1 MAISDAIEKLGRAI
15 FESPFRLTPDAAALP
30 ELAEIRLVVV
40 DAVRS
45 KSHRVGNARVFSDNV
60 IRILLRGV
68 PEAQSASLES
78 SFLADFLRS
87 EIREALTRSAI
98 RFPDDLEV
106 RVQTTNALPSEGEG
120 FIAVESERPV
130 VEVDENPA
138 PSGDGWVTV
147 LRGEANVRDV
157 PLKREQTN
165 IGRTVDVFRNEG
177 PSRRNDLA
185 FSGEN
190 EIGRTVSREH
200 AHILFDRRKREY
212 RIVNDRRPQPG
223 AVSPVD
229 CALWIVRD
237 GRSLPVHH
245 GRGGIVLQHGD
256 EIYLSQAMLRFELR
270 ST

>member
-1 MAISDAIEKLGRAI
+1 VI
-15 FESPFRLTPDAAALP
+15 FESPFRQTPDAEVVP

-40 DAVRS
+40 DAIRAR
-45 KSHRVGNARVFSDNV
+45 SHRVGSTRVFSDNV

-78 SFLADFLRS
+78 SFLADFLRT
-87 EIREALTRSAI
+87 EIREALIRSAI

-106 RVQTTNALPSEGEG
+106 RVQTTNALPSADEG
-120 FIAVESERPV
+120 FISVESERPV
-130 VEVDENPA
+130 IEVKENPA
-138 PSGDGWVTV
+138 PSGDGWLAV
-147 LRGEANVRDV
+147 LRGEANVQEL

-165 IGRTVDVFRNEG
+165 IGRTVDVFRSEG

-200 AHILFDRRKREY
+200 AHILFDRRKQEY
-212 RIVNDRRPQPG
+212 RIVNDRRSQPG
-223 AVSPVD
+223 AVSPID

-237 GRSLPVHH
+237 GKSLPVHQ
-245 GRGGIVLQHGD
+245 GRGGIVLEHGD
-256 EIYLSQAMLRFELR
+256 EIYLSQAMLKFELR
-270 ST
+270 